1 MFLSQEKKECITKN
15 NYLSG
20 GKFLKNNK
28 MKNILKFILILILV
42 FAISLY
48 SLTYVFLNKLTVGEG
63 AEGYPKPDN
72 TVNVLVFGVAKGLS
86 DSMML
91 CKLDTKKDEIQ
102 IYSIPRD
109 TYFPRKGHNNT
120 AQKKIN
126 ASYGNGGADEVV
138 KSVSQLTG
146 VPINFYV
153 EVDYNAVK
161 SIVDSIGGIEVEI
174 PNNMNYDDPMD
185 NLHIHFEKG
194 QVVKN
199 GDDIIKLLRWR
210 KNNKGGGYPEG
221 DLGRIKMQ
229 QQIVKLGFEK
239 VLNGNVIL
247 NIFKLQDPITKNVK
261 TNMTPNQMLYYATK
275 AKDVKVEKINIS
287 TIPGTTKTID
297 GLSFFVAEKK
307 KLSEIFK

>member
-1 MFLSQEKKECITKN
+1 LN
-15 NYLSG
+15 
-20 GKFLKNNK
+20 NNK
-28 MKNILKFILILILV
+28 LKSILKFILILILV
-42 FAISLY
+42 FAVSLY
-48 SLTYVFLNKLTVGEG
+48 SLTYIFLNKLTVGVG
-63 AEGYPKPDN
+63 AQGYPEPNND
-72 TVNVLVFGVAKGLS
+72 VNILVFGVAKGLS
-86 DSMML
+86 DSIML
-91 CKLDTKKDEIQ
+91 CKFDIKKDEIQ

-109 TYFPRKGHNNT
+109 TYLPRKGRNNA

-174 PNNMNYDDPMD
+174 PNNMNYDDPAD
-185 NLHIHFEKG
+185 DLRIHFEKG

-229 QQIVKLGFEK
+229 QQIVKLGFQK
-239 VLNGNVIL
+239 ILNGNVIL

-261 TNMTPNQMLYYATK
+261 TNMTPNQMLYYANK
-275 AKDVKVEKINIS
+275 VKGLKIEDVKIS
-287 TIPGTTKTID
+287 TIPGTTKTIE

-307 KLSEIFK
+307 KLEEIFK

>member
-1 MFLSQEKKECITKN
+1 MKNEK
-15 NYLSG
+15 L
-20 GKFLKNNK
+20 
-28 MKNILKFILILILV
+28 KNILKFILILTIV

-48 SLTYVFLNKLTVGEG
+48 SLTYVFLNKLTVSEG
-63 AEGYPKPDN
+63 AQGYPKPDN

-91 CKLDTKKDEIQ
+91 CKFDIKKDEVQ
-102 IYSIPRD
+102 IFSIPRD
-109 TYFPRKGHNNT
+109 TYFPRKGHNNA

-146 VPINFYV
+146 VPINYYV

-161 SIVDSIGGIEVEI
+161 SIVDAIGGIKVEV
-174 PNNMNYDDPMD
+174 PNNMNYDDPID

-194 QVVKN
+194 QVVKD

-229 QQIVKLGFEK
+229 QQIVKLGIEK
-239 VLNGNVIL
+239 VLNGNVML
-247 NIFKLQDPITKNVK
+247 NIFKLQDPITKYVK

-275 AKDVKVEKINIS
+275 AKDIIVDEIKIS
-287 TIPGTTKTID
+287 TIPGTTKTIS
-297 GLSFFVAEKK
+297 GLSFFVADKK
-307 KLSEIFK
+307 KLSEMLK